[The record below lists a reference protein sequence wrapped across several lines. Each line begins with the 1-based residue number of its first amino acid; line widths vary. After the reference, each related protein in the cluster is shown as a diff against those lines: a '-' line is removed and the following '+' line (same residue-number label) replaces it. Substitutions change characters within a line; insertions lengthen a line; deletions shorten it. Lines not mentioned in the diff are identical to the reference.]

1 MGLDDG
7 AVLDCIET
15 SAVAGVEGIDGTE
28 KLAILSHGD
37 WEIFWELGIYNFVYL
52 VSHAGIAMADNSYV
66 IRVSYGCWR
75 Y

>member
-1 MGLDDG
+1 LGLDGG
-7 AVLDCIET
+7 AVLDRIET
-15 SAVAGVEGIDGTE
+15 SAVAGVEGIDRIE
-28 KLAILSHGD
+28 KLALLSHRD

-52 VSHAGIAMADNSYV
+52 VSHADDAMANNSYV